1 MAYKLDSINADTQ
14 YYATIANDPTAPAG
28 EKAAARARLT
38 ELDAAAAQ
46 AARTDPAAAYR
57 GTNTNQGIVDQ
68 VRQFGGTGGASSADT
83 TSLINDMYNQYI
95 ANQVAQAQA
104 AYKKGESS
112 LANMDRQIDQQYYDA
127 RNAAAANANQ
137 AQAAFNEYA
146 AASGLNS
153 GVGGQ
158 AMLSR
163 QNALQGA
170 MTQYNVAEAQAHAD
184 IQTQKEQ
191 LRAEMESAI
200 AQAQATGNY
209 QRLAALVDNAK
220 YLQQMEMQL
229 EQQAFERQQYENSQ
243 AQYQTQTLAD
253 AGWNMISAG
262 IMPTA
267 EQLAA
272 MNTTPEQAS
281 AYIAQIQLAN
291 ASKAKGG
298 VGGSGGKANPEDDQ
312 FYIMA
317 KIIAASDPVGAVQYL
332 VNNLNDDTTMLKYVD
347 ALGLGE
353 AYAQYANDVY
363 AYQYA
368 HSPRVNYYGI
378 PFDKTDYGIR

>member
-291 ASKAKGG
+291 AAKAKGG
-298 VGGSGGKANPEDDQ
+298 GGGK
-312 FYIMA
+312 
-317 KIIAASDPVGAVQYL
+317 KSDPKDDPVYLTAAMMASNNPYGAVEYL
-332 VNNLNDDTTMLKYVD
+332 AGNMDDENTMLKYIYDLELGD
-347 ALGLGE
+347 A
-353 AYAQYANDVY
+353 YMQYVNDQY

-368 HSPRVNYYGI
+368 HSGNVNYYGI
-378 PFDKTDYGIR
+378 PYDKTNYNV

>member
-291 ASKAKGG
+291 AAKAKGG
-298 VGGSGGKANPEDDQ
+298 GGGSGGKAKPEDDPV
-312 FYIMA
+312 YLTAAMMA
-317 KIIAASDPVGAVQYL
+317 SNNPYGAVEYL
-332 VNNLNDDTTMLKYVD
+332 AGNMDDENTMLKYIYDLELGD
-347 ALGLGE
+347 A
-353 AYAQYANDVY
+353 YMQYVNDQY

-368 HSPRVNYYGI
+368 HSGNVNYYGI
-378 PFDKTDYGIR
+378 PYDKTNYNV

>member
-281 AYIAQIQLAN
+281 AYIAQIQMAQ
-291 ASKAKGG
+291 AATGG
-298 VGGSGGKANPEDDQ
+298 RGGGGGGK
-312 FYIMA
+312 
-317 KIIAASDPVGAVQYL
+317 KSDPKDDPVYLTAAMMAPSDPYGAVEYL
-332 VNNLNDDTTMLKYVD
+332 AGNMDDENTMLKYIYDLELGD
-347 ALGLGE
+347 A
-353 AYAQYANDVY
+353 YMQYVNDQY

-368 HSPRVNYYGI
+368 HSGNVNYYGI
-378 PFDKTDYGIR
+378 PYDKTNYNV

>member
-281 AYIAQIQLAN
+281 AYIAQIQMAQ
-291 ASKAKGG
+291 AATGG
-298 VGGSGGKANPEDDQ
+298 RGGGGGK
-312 FYIMA
+312 
-317 KIIAASDPVGAVQYL
+317 KSDPKDDPVYLTAAMMASNNPYGAVEYL
-332 VNNLNDDTTMLKYVD
+332 AGNMDDENTMLKYIYDLELGD
-347 ALGLGE
+347 A
-353 AYAQYANDVY
+353 YVQYVNDQY

-368 HSPRVNYYGI
+368 HSGNVNYYGI
-378 PFDKTDYGIR
+378 PYDKTNYNV